1 VSLARATIAYL
12 AFHELGVSLAEVAR
26 QLGVSRQSLWERMDE
41 GRKAASL
48 LDSIPEI
55 T

>member
-12 AFHELGVSLAEVAR
+12 AFHDLGVSLAEVAR
-26 QLGVSRQSLWERMDE
+26 QLGVARQSLWERMDD
-41 GRKAASL
+41 GRRAASM
-48 LDSIPEI
+48 LDAIPEI